1 MYLIFILL
9 LWAVVGKGT
18 ISGIWHV
25 TDDYHRD
32 R

>member
-9 LWAVVGKGT
+9 LWAVVGKGA